1 MPSPST
7 SLPGLAFVLALL
19 AAAAPVRAQEP
30 PVVVLT
36 DRAKVFRIDAPADTI
51 IIGNPAIADVT
62 MHDRQTVVITGKQ
75 FGSTNLVILDKSGQP
90 IIDEVIVVQ
99 QSETNLVTV
108 QRNAVRYS
116 YACAPVCDPVFRIG
130 DDKDGFEATAKQV
143 EFRDKMAATA
153 AGAH

>member
-1 MPSPST
+1 MRSFST
-7 SLPGLAFVLALL
+7 SLPCLALVLALSVV
-19 AAAAPVRAQEP
+19 AVPAGAQDA

-62 MHDRQTVVITGKQ
+62 LHDRQTVVVTGKQ
-75 FGSTNLVILDKSGQP
+75 FGSTNLVILDKTGQP
-90 IIDEVIVVQ
+90 IIDEIIVVQ

-108 QRNAVRYS
+108 QRNAMRYS
-116 YACAPVCDPVFRIG
+116 YACSPGCDPVFRIG
-130 DDKDGFEATAKQV
+130 DDKEGFETTAKQV

-153 AGAH
+153 AGAN